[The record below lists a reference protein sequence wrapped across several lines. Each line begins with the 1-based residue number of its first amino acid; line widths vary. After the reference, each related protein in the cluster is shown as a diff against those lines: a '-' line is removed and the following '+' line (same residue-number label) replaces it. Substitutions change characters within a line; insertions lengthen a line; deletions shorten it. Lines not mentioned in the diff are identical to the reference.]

1 MPSVTE
7 YSEQNSFDCAL
18 CGPFDTPL
26 SARLP
31 PARTLWGLSSMT
43 QLPLHRF
50 TESLADEGW
59 FVKRKKIDRQGVSAH
74 KKPPPSQR
82 TAGAPFIFLTCHPI
96 SFRVYAAAFL
106 EVTRWN
112 IIMPTT
118 RTRPIISVMAPGS
131 IMHRPPAIRASL
143 KTGLSFP

>member
-59 FVKRKKIDRQGVSAH
+59 FVKRKKIGRQAY
-74 KKPPPSQR
+74 P
-82 TAGAPFIFLTCHPI
+82 LTKSPRHPK
-96 SFRVYAAAFL
+96 
-106 EVTRWN
+106 
-112 IIMPTT
+112 
-118 RTRPIISVMAPGS
+118 GQQ
-131 IMHRPPAIRASL
+131 
-143 KTGLSFP
+143 GLHSSS